1 MAAERE
7 ASSPG
12 EQVARLYE
20 QAEAQAAKAGE
31 SLVGS
36 RGFASML
43 GQLAENAAV
52 LAKLGNDAMDL
63 ALRNLRVAGRRDIV
77 RLARQLAR
85 TEDKLE
91 RVLQELQELRD
102 QLEQRDQ
109 REQRD
114 GRSQAQRTGSTAKA
128 AQGNSRGGRQ
138 SARANASSSKERKAS
153 S

>member
-7 ASSPG
+7 ASSPV

-20 QAEAQAAKAGE
+20 QAEAEAAKAGE

-36 RGFASML
+36 RGFATML
-43 GQLAENAAV
+43 GQLAENAAA
-52 LAKLGNDAMDL
+52 LTKLGNDAMDL
-63 ALRNLRVAGRRDIV
+63 VLRNLRVAGRRDIV

-91 RVLQELQELRD
+91 RVLQELEELRG
-102 QLEQRDQ
+102 QLEQRGRRAEPQ
-109 REQRD
+109 RGAGRARASQGNSGGGR
-114 GRSQAQRTGSTAKA
+114 GARSQA
-128 AQGNSRGGRQ
+128 
-138 SARANASSSKERKAS
+138 SSSRERKAS